1 MEAKKLGLVLG
12 ISTIVVAFTMILHL
26 LEAPQVQHPSPL
38 LLNLTSC
45 HESMRRSDLPVYCSD
60 LPGTLELPPH
70 NTLNKIKI
78 LDVLSITKLRCSYE
92 KVNFPWLNNRP
103 RPSVPLEVARNVLKT
118 RQNAK
123 LQRNG
128 RFLDSTLRARVN
140 RPKVRRTKKEKDE
153 EEEILVVH
161 GIDVPEERYVKFDVY
176 VNVVN
181 ETIMYPRFR
190 EFAGTFVHIDPG
202 MIRVAREANLETL
215 RKKTDLKLGIS
226 ELLEDLEADGDDSI
240 WVT

>member
-12 ISTIVVAFTMILHL
+12 ISTIVAAFTMILHL

-78 LDVLSITKLRCSYE
+78 RDVLSITKLRCSYE
-92 KVNFPWLNNRP
+92 KVNFPWLNNRH
-103 RPSVPLEVARNVLKT
+103 RPSVPLDVARV
-118 RQNAK
+118 
-123 LQRNG
+123 
-128 RFLDSTLRARVN
+128 
-140 RPKVRRTKKEKDE
+140 
-153 EEEILVVH
+153 
-161 GIDVPEERYVKFDVY
+161 
-176 VNVVN
+176 
-181 ETIMYPRFR
+181 
-190 EFAGTFVHIDPG
+190 
-202 MIRVAREANLETL
+202 IRVAMEANLETL

-226 ELLEDLEADGDDSI
+226 ELSEDLEADGDDSI
-240 WVT
+240 WVTLVPRSKGCINATVDGLRIKYIR